1 MSEEWKGAEFLI
13 GKSLYYS
20 GVLLNPIANKV
31 HESRTSE
38 NIEMFLSPAQAIKW
52 K

>member
-13 GKSLYYS
+13 RKSLYYS
-20 GVLLNPIANKV
+20 GELLNPIANKV
-31 HESRTSE
+31 HESRTSD
-38 NIEMFLSPAQAIKW
+38 IEMFLSPAQAIKW